1 MIQEKF
7 LKVTQDS
14 HFFDKHKRILVA
26 VSGGKDSM
34 NLLHLLYQF
43 QTELAI
49 EIGIAHV
56 NHQQRIQSQE
66 EEDYLRNW
74 AQDHQIPF
82 FTKQFTGKFSEKTAR
97 DFRYQFFAKVMQHEH
112 YTALV
117 TAHHADDQAETIF
130 MRILRGSRL
139 LHLPSMQAVQDF
151 AGGQLIRPFLSFRKS
166 ELEDLFHFTDE
177 SNSSSDFL
185 RNRIRNRYLPSLQA
199 ENPQFSQA
207 LIDLGQESQ
216 LLYQAFRDLVG
227 QQDVTDLAY
236 FQKQSPAVQYFLL
249 QTYLKQFPDLQVSK
263 SQFQEVLGILQ
274 KKANYCHSLKNGYLI
289 TKDYTHYKIEKISP
303 KTDSQIAPLMIESG
317 GIFHFSNYELAL
329 DTPLEN
335 PDQVFYLEHGMPVT
349 IRLRQPGDRILMNG
363 INKKVS
369 RYFIDQKIPTNLR
382 DQLPLVEQNGR
393 IYGIFNIVASDLSK
407 SLKNGII
414 KSTLSIKMKE

>member
-1 MIQEKF
+1 MIQETF

-14 HFFDKHKRILVA
+14 HFFDKHKRVLVA

-43 QTELAI
+43 QAELAI

-56 NHQQRIQSQE
+56 NHQQRLQSQE
-66 EEDYLRNW
+66 EEDYLKNW
-74 AQDHQIPF
+74 AQEHQVPF
-82 FTKQFTGKFSEKTAR
+82 FTKKFIGKFSEKNAR
-97 DFRYQFFAKVMQHEH
+97 EFRYQFFSQVMQDEH

-139 LHLPSMQAVQDF
+139 LHLPSIQAVQDF
-151 AGGQLIRPFLSFRKS
+151 AGGQLIRPLLSFRKA

-177 SNSSSDFL
+177 SNASSDFL
-185 RNRIRNRYLPSLQA
+185 RNRIRNHYLPSLQA

-227 QQDVTDLAY
+227 QQDVTDLTY
-236 FQKQSPAVQYFLL
+236 FQQQSPAVQYFLL
-249 QTYLKQFPDLQVSK
+249 QTYIEQFPDLQVSK
-263 SQFQEVLGILQ
+263 PQFQEILGILQ
-274 KKANYCHSLKNGYLI
+274 KKANYCHSLKNGYQL

-303 KTDSQIAPLMIESG
+303 KTDSQISPLMIESG
-317 GIFHFSNYELAL
+317 GIFHFLNYEIAL
-329 DTPLEN
+329 DSPLEN
-335 PDQVFYLEHGMPVT
+335 PDQIFYLEQDKPVT
-349 IRLRQPGDRILMNG
+349 IRLRQSGDRILING
-363 INKKVS
+363 INKKIS

-382 DQLPLVEQNGR
+382 DQTPLVEQNR
-393 IYGIFNIVASDLSK
+393 KIYGIFNIVASDLSK